1 MHNWL
6 LGKMGAHSGPTSIG
20 RLLAGTTHARLLAA
34 AQHLQQLTHA
44 VVESLPEALNQH
56 CVAASIQ
63 DRTLVLVT
71 DSAAWSL
78 RLRYHAPDIFRHL
91 ERRHGLKLRTVRVKI
106 HPLQIPRIQHHHP
119 RRLALSRQNSE
130 LIRQTA
136 AGLRD
141 PALKSALLRLS
152 RHSV

>member
-1 MHNWL
+1 M
-6 LGKMGAHSGPTSIG
+6 HSGPTSIG
-20 RLLAGTTHARLLAA
+20 GLLAGTTHARLLAI
-34 AQHLQQLTHA
+34 AQRLQQLTQA
-44 VVESLPEALNQH
+44 VVESLPEPLNQH

-63 DRTLVLVT
+63 GDTLVLVT

-78 RLRYHAPDIFRHL
+78 QLRYHAPDIFRQL
-91 ERRHGLKLRTVRVKI
+91 ARRRGLKLRTVRVKI
-106 HPLQIPRIQHHHP
+106 HPLQVPRTQRHP

>member
-1 MHNWL
+1 MAMHN
-6 LGKMGAHSGPTSIG
+6 GPTSIG
-20 RLLAGTTHARLLAA
+20 RLLAGKTCARLLAT

-44 VVESLPEALNQH
+44 VAESLPEPLNQH
-56 CVAASIQ
+56 CVAAGIQ
-63 DRTLVLVT
+63 DQTLILVT

-106 HPLQIPRIQHHHP
+106 HPLQISRIQRRP
-119 RRLALSRQNSE
+119 RRLVLSKQNGE
-130 LIRQTA
+130 LMRQTA
-136 AGLRD
+136 ASLRD